1 MSILDRYI
9 IKTYLLNFVI
19 LLAVLI
25 ALFIV
30 GGVLI
35 DLDEYISAGEMYAG
49 RYGGSTLKWTLWAVF
64 DYNGPLQL
72 MLYAFFSGLVCVGAA
87 GFTLTGLARTR
98 ELTAMLSSGISMY
111 RIAMPMLLAGFG
123 LNMLASLDQEF
134 ILPPL
139 AQKVSRNTSE
149 MKQTN
154 VKSQPI
160 YFMTD
165 QLGRLFSAGHF
176 RQDEGAGIMTDVTIL
191 ERDAEGRAVQRIVA
205 SQATWN
211 EQKNGW
217 ELTDGYALVRPV
229 DNAVNPVVTT
239 TASTH
244 QIEFIASDLSPTV
257 IRARLESNYL
267 NLLSVR
273 KLQSLSHNSQL
284 DQGKIRQIMHGRMSQ
299 LVLNMLVLTMG
310 LTFFLS
316 REPTSTLVQ
325 AMKATGLCIGA
336 WSMGLTMQNADIS
349 WLNPVA
355 TAWLPVVIY
364 IPVTAVTLQMLK
376 T

>member
-9 IKTYLLNFVI
+9 IKNYLLNFVI
-19 LLAVLI
+19 LLTVLV

-35 DLDEYISAGEMYAG
+35 DLDEYVSAGHTFAD
-49 RYGGSTLKWTLWAVF
+49 RNGGSVLMWTLWAIF
-64 DYNGPLQL
+64 DFNGPMQL

-87 GFTLTGLARTR
+87 GFTLTGLGRTR

-111 RIAMPMLLAGFG
+111 RIAMPMLFAGFA
-123 LNMLASLDQEF
+123 LNMLACIDQEI

-139 AQKVSRNTSE
+139 AHKISRNVSE
-149 MKQTN
+149 I
-154 VKSQPI
+154 KSTTLRNQPV
-160 YFMTD
+160 YFMCD
-165 QLGRLFSAGHF
+165 QAGRLFSAGNF
-176 RQDEGAGIMTDVTIL
+176 KIDQGMGILTDVTFL
-191 ERDAEGRAVQRIVA
+191 ERDTQGRAVQRIVA
-205 SQATWN
+205 SSAIWDEAQ
-211 EQKNGW
+211 NGW
-217 ELTDGYALVRPV
+217 SLTDGYAQVRPV
-229 DNAVNPVVTT
+229 NGKSGQGSNYNV
-239 TASTH
+239 
-244 QIEFIASDLSPTV
+244 EFISSDLSPTV

-273 KLQSLSHNSQL
+273 KLQSLSTNNQL

-299 LVLNMLVLTMG
+299 LVLNMLVLAMG

-316 REPTSTLVQ
+316 REPTSTLIQ

-336 WSMGLTMQNADIS
+336 WSMGLVMQNADVS

-355 TAWLPVVIY
+355 TAWLPVVVY
-364 IPVTAVTLQMLK
+364 IPVTAVTLQLLK

>member
-19 LLAVLI
+19 LLTVLM
-25 ALFIV
+25 ALFVV

-35 DLDEYISAGEMYAG
+35 DLDEYVAAGEVFAE
-49 RYGGSTLKWTLWAVF
+49 RQGSDSTFMWTVWAIIDF
-64 DYNGPLQL
+64 NGPVQL

-87 GFTLTGLARTR
+87 GFTLTGLTRTR

-134 ILPPL
+134 ILPSL
-139 AQKVSRNTSE
+139 AHKVSRNVSE
-149 MKQTN
+149 I
-154 VKSQPI
+154 KSTRSKAQPV
-160 YFMTD
+160 YFMAD
-165 QLGRLFSAGHF
+165 ESGRLFSAGNF
-176 RQDEGAGIMTDVTIL
+176 QLVDGVGLLTDVTLI
-191 ERDAEGRAVQRIVA
+191 ERDARGQAVQRIMA
-205 SQATWN
+205 SQAIWN
-211 EQKNGW
+211 EDRNGW
-217 ELTDGYALVRPV
+217 ELTDGYALVRPTANSGQSGSMHSV
-229 DNAVNPVVTT
+229 DFVP
-239 TASTH
+239 ST
-244 QIEFIASDLSPTV
+244 LNPTV
-257 IRARLESNYL
+257 VRARLESNYL
-267 NLLSVR
+267 NMLSVR
-273 KLQSLSHNSQL
+273 KLQTLAGNEQI
-284 DQGKIRQIMHGRMSQ
+284 DRGKVIQIMHGRLSQ
-299 LVLNMLVLTMG
+299 LVLNMLVLAMG

-316 REPTSTLVQ
+316 REPTSALTAAV
-325 AMKATGLCIGA
+325 KATGLCIGA
-336 WSMGLTMQNADIS
+336 WSMGLVMQNADVS

>member
-1 MSILDRYI
+1 MTILDRYI

-19 LLAVLI
+19 LLAVLM

-35 DLDEYISAGEMYAG
+35 DLDEYIAAGEMLAKRDASDSIWYYTLYAI
-49 RYGGSTLKWTLWAVF
+49 F
-64 DYNGPLQL
+64 DFNGPVQL

-123 LNMLASLDQEF
+123 LNLLASIDQEF
-134 ILPPL
+134 FLPPL
-139 AQKVSRNTSE
+139 AHKVTRNVSEIKSTS
-149 MKQTN
+149 
-154 VKSQPI
+154 VKNQPV
-160 YFMTD
+160 YFMSD
-165 QLGRLFSAGHF
+165 ESGRLFSAGHF
-176 RQDEGAGIMTDVTIL
+176 QQVDGTALLTDLTL
-191 ERDAEGRAVQRIVA
+191 LQRNAQGQAVQRIVA
-205 SQATWN
+205 SQAIWN
-211 EQKNGW
+211 EDRSGW
-217 ELTDGYALVRPV
+217 ELTDGFALVRPLNGKAGVGTTHDV
-229 DNAVNPVVTT
+229 DFVPTT
-239 TASTH
+239 LA
-244 QIEFIASDLSPTV
+244 PTV

-267 NLLSVR
+267 NMLSVR
-273 KLQSLSHNSQL
+273 KLQRLAGNEQI
-284 DQGKIRQIMHGRMSQ
+284 DQGKVRQIMHGRMSQ
-299 LVLNMLVLTMG
+299 LVLNMLVLAMG

-316 REPTSTLVQ
+316 REPTSALSAAV
-325 AMKATGLCIGA
+325 KATGLCIGA
-336 WSMGLTMQNADIS
+336 WSMGLTMQSAEIS

-364 IPVTAVTLQMLK
+364 IPITAITLQTLK

>member
-19 LLAVLI
+19 LLAVLMI
-25 ALFIV
+25 LFIV

-35 DLDEYISAGEMYAG
+35 DLDEYIQAGEMYAG
-49 RYGGSTLKWTLWAVF
+49 KFGGHTFLWTLWAVF

-72 MLYAFFSGLVCVGAA
+72 MLYAFFSGLICVGAA

-98 ELTAMLSSGISMY
+98 ELTAMLSSGMSMY

-123 LNMLASLDQEF
+123 LNLLASLDQEF

-149 MKQTN
+149 MKSTN
-154 VKSQPI
+154 IKSQPI
-160 YFMTD
+160 YFMSD
-165 QLGRLFSAGHF
+165 QFGRLFSAGHF
-176 RQDEGAGIMTDVTIL
+176 KQDQGTGILTDVTIL
-191 ERDAEGRAVQRIVA
+191 ERDDKGRAIQRIVA
-205 SQATWN
+205 SQAVWN
-211 EQKNGW
+211 EKRHGW
-217 ELTDGYALVRPV
+217 SLTDGYTMTRPNDANALAEANDSAGIHEVHFV
-229 DNAVNPVVTT
+229 
-239 TASTH
+239 
-244 QIEFIASDLSPTV
+244 ESDLSPTV
-257 IRARLESNYL
+257 IRARLESHYL
-267 NLLSVR
+267 NLLSIR
-273 KLQSLSHNSQL
+273 KLQTLSNNSQL
-284 DQGKIRQIMHGRMSQ
+284 DQGRIRQIMHGRMSQ
-299 LVLNMLVLTMG
+299 LVLNMLVLAMG
-310 LTFFLS
+310 LTFFLT
-316 REPTSTLVQ
+316 REPSSTLVQ
-325 AMKATGLCIGA
+325 AVKATGLCIGA
-336 WSMGLTMQNADIS
+336 WSMGLVMQNANVS

>member
-19 LLAVLI
+19 LLAVLV

-35 DLDEYISAGEMYAG
+35 DLDEYVQAGEMFSEK
-49 RYGGSTLKWTLWAVF
+49 YGGNVLYWTIYAVIDF
-64 DYNGPLQL
+64 DGPMQL
-72 MLYAFFSGLVCVGAA
+72 LLYAFFSGLICVGAA
-87 GFTLTGLARTR
+87 GFTLTGLSRTR

-111 RIAMPMLLAGFG
+111 RIAMPMLLVGFG
-123 LNMLASLDQEF
+123 LNMIASLDQEF
-134 ILPPL
+134 VLPHL
-139 AQKVSRNTSE
+139 AHKVSRNKSDMSRTRA
-149 MKQTN
+149 
-154 VKSQPI
+154 KSQPL
-160 YFMTD
+160 YFMSD
-165 QLGRLFSAGHF
+165 EKSRLFSASNFQVDQETGVM
-176 RQDEGAGIMTDVTIL
+176 DDLTIL
-191 ERDAEGRAVQRIVA
+191 ERDEHGRAKSRVIA
-205 SQATWN
+205 TQATWDAQRQGWDLSDGFEMIRPTAN
-211 EQKNGW
+211 QSLTAGEQ
-217 ELTDGYALVRPV
+217 TQQIDFVR
-229 DNAVNPVVTT
+229 
-239 TASTH
+239 
-244 QIEFIASDLSPTV
+244 SDLSPTV
-257 IRARLESNYL
+257 IHARLESNYL

-273 KLQSLSHNSQL
+273 KLQSLSQSSQL
-284 DQGKIRQIMHGRMSQ
+284 DQGKIRQIMHGRLSQ
-299 LVLNMLVLTMG
+299 LVLNMLVLAMG

-316 REPTSTLVQ
+316 REPASAISQ
-325 AMKATGLCIGA
+325 AVKACGLCIGA

>member
-19 LLAVLI
+19 LLAVLV

-35 DLDEYISAGEMYAG
+35 DLDEYVSAGEMLAQKHDGNAFYWTIYA
-49 RYGGSTLKWTLWAVF
+49 VIDF
-64 DYNGPLQL
+64 DGPMQL
-72 MLYAFFSGLVCVGAA
+72 LLFAFFSGLICVGAA
-87 GFTLTGLARTR
+87 GFTLTGLSRTR

-111 RIAMPMLLAGFG
+111 RIAMPMLLVGFG

-134 ILPPL
+134 ILPGL
-139 AQKVSRNTSE
+139 AHKVSRNKSD
-149 MKQTN
+149 MKRTRAR
-154 VKSQPI
+154 SQPL
-160 YFMTD
+160 YFMSD
-165 QLGRLFSAGHF
+165 AQGRLFSASSFLLTEETAIIDHL
-176 RQDEGAGIMTDVTIL
+176 TVL
-191 ERDAEGRAVQRIVA
+191 ERGEKGRAQSRLIA
-205 SQATWN
+205 TQAMWN
-211 EQKNGW
+211 EKQQGW
-217 ELTDGYALVRPV
+217 DLTDGYVMRRPTSQSGFDIEQQNKQV
-229 DNAVNPVVTT
+229 DFFQT
-239 TASTH
+239 
-244 QIEFIASDLSPTV
+244 DLSPTV
-257 IRARLESNYL
+257 IHARLESNYL

-273 KLQSLSHNSQL
+273 KLQSLSQSSQL

-299 LVLNMLVLTMG
+299 LVLNMLVLAMG

-316 REPTSTLVQ
+316 REPASAISQ
-325 AMKATGLCIGA
+325 AIKACGLCIGA

-349 WLNPVA
+349 WLTPVA

-364 IPVTAVTLQMLK
+364 IPVTAVTLQRLK